1 MRAVNEPITQ
11 ELPERLARLEERM
24 NTNQAKYEGAL
35 ERLRVDLVER
45 ENRQIK
51 WQIGLAFAGVLITI
65 ASLGLIIRISI

>member
-1 MRAVNEPITQ
+1 MNEPITQ